1 MDNLAPKE
9 IADEEMINQAFH
21 ELLNDYL
28 NTKHRKKVEI
38 ITKAFNFANQAHKGI
53 KRRSGEPY
61 IMHPIAVASIVCN
74 EIGLGSTSICAALL
88 HDVVEDTDYTVEDIE
103 NIFGPKIAQIV
114 DGLTKISGG
123 IFGDRASAQA
133 ENFKKLLLTMS
144 SDIRV
149 ITKAFNFAN
158 QAHKGIKR
166 RSGEPYIMHPIAV
179 ASIVCNEIGLGSTSI
194 CAALLHDVVEDT
206 DYTVEDIE
214 NIFGPK
220 IAQIVDGLTKISGG
234 IFGDR
239 ASAQAENFK
248 KLLLTM
254 SSDIRVILIKIADRL
269 HNMRTLG
276 SMLPNKQYKI
286 AGETLYIYAPLANR
300 LGLYKI
306 KTELENLSF
315 KYEHPEEYAEIE
327 EKLNATAAERD
338 KVFNDFTA
346 PIRTQLDKMGLKY
359 RILARVKSIYSIW
372 NKMQTKHVPFE
383 EIYDLLAVRIIF
395 EPRNEEEELN
405 DCFDIYVSI
414 SKIYKPHPD
423 RLRDWVSHPKA
434 NGYQALH
441 VTLMGNNGQW
451 IEVQIRSER
460 MNDVAEQGF
469 AAHWKYKEGGG
480 SEDEGE
486 LEKWLRTIKEILD
499 DPQPDAIDFL
509 DTIKLNLF
517 ASEIFVFTP
526 KGELKTMPQNSTAL
540 DFAFSLHTDIGSHCI
555 GAKVNHK
562 LVPLSHKLQSGDQV
576 EILTSKSQRVQP
588 QWEVFA
594 TTARAR
600 AKIAAIL
607 RKERKANQKIGEEIL
622 SEFLKKEEVRP
633 EEAVIEKLR
642 KLHNAKNEEELLA
655 AIGSKAIVL
664 GEADKNELKEK
675 QTSNWKKYLTFSFGN
690 SKEKQEEKEPQEKE
704 KINPKEVLKLT
715 EESLQ
720 KKYIMAECCHP
731 IPGDDVLGYVDEN
744 DRIIIHKRQCPVAA
758 KLKSSYGNRILAT
771 EWDTHKELSFLVY
784 IYIKGIDNMGLLNE
798 VTQVISR
805 QLNVNIR
812 KLTIETEDG
821 IFEGKIQLWVHD
833 VDDVKTICNNLKK
846 IQNIKQ
852 VSRVEE

>member
-1 MDNLAPKE
+1 MDNLPPKE
-9 IADEEMINQAFH
+9 ISDEEMINQAFH

-144 SDIRV
+144 
-149 ITKAFNFAN
+149 N
-158 QAHKGIKR
+158 
-166 RSGEPYIMHPIAV
+166 
-179 ASIVCNEIGLGSTSI
+179 
-194 CAALLHDVVEDT
+194 
-206 DYTVEDIE
+206 
-214 NIFGPK
+214 
-220 IAQIVDGLTKISGG
+220 
-234 IFGDR
+234 
-239 ASAQAENFK
+239 
-248 KLLLTM
+248 
-254 SSDIRVILIKIADRL
+254 DIRVILIKIADRL

-383 EIYDLLAVRIIF
+383 EIFDLLAVRIIF

-486 LEKWLRTIKEILD
+486 LEKWLKTIKEILD

-622 SEFLKKEEVRP
+622 NEFLKKEEIRP

-642 KLHNAKNEEELLA
+642 RLHNEKNEEELLA
-655 AIGSKAIVL
+655 AIGSKAIIL

-690 SKEKQEEKEPQEKE
+690 NKEKQEEKEPQEKE
-704 KINPKEVLKLT
+704 KINPKQVLKLT

-784 IYIKGIDNMGLLNE
+784 IYIKGIDSMGLLNE

>member
-1 MDNLAPKE
+1 MDNITPKE
-9 IADEEMINQAFH
+9 IADEEMINQAFQ

-28 NTKHRKKVEI
+28 HTKHRKRVEI

-61 IMHPIAVASIVCN
+61 IMHPIAVAQIVCN

-144 SDIRV
+144 
-149 ITKAFNFAN
+149 N
-158 QAHKGIKR
+158 
-166 RSGEPYIMHPIAV
+166 
-179 ASIVCNEIGLGSTSI
+179 
-194 CAALLHDVVEDT
+194 
-206 DYTVEDIE
+206 
-214 NIFGPK
+214 
-220 IAQIVDGLTKISGG
+220 
-234 IFGDR
+234 
-239 ASAQAENFK
+239 
-248 KLLLTM
+248 
-254 SSDIRVILIKIADRL
+254 DIRVILIKIADRL

-395 EPRNEEEELN
+395 EPRNVEEELN

-414 SKIYKPHPD
+414 SKIYKP
-423 RLRDWVSHPKA
+423 

-486 LEKWLRTIKEILD
+486 LEKWLKTIKEILD

-607 RKERKANQKIGEEIL
+607 RKERKANQKIGEEL
-622 SEFLKKEEVRP
+622 LNEFLKKEEIRP

-642 KLHNAKNEEELLA
+642 KFHNFKNEEELLA
-655 AIGSKAIVL
+655 AIGSKAITL
-664 GEADKNELKEK
+664 GEADKNELREK

-690 SKEKQEEKEPQEKE
+690 SNKEKPEEKEPQEKE
-704 KINPKEVLKLT
+704 KINPKEILKLT

-784 IYIKGIDNMGLLNE
+784 IYLRGIDSMGLLNE

-812 KLTIETEDG
+812 KLAIETNDG

-833 VDDVKTICNNLKK
+833 VEDVKTICNNLKK

-852 VSRVEE
+852 VNRVEE

>member
-1 MDNLAPKE
+1 MENVSQKE
-9 IADEEMINQAFH
+9 IADEEMIEQEFQ

-28 NTKHRKKVEI
+28 STKHRKRIEI

-61 IMHPIAVASIVCN
+61 IMHPLAVAKIVCN

-144 SDIRV
+144 
-149 ITKAFNFAN
+149 N
-158 QAHKGIKR
+158 
-166 RSGEPYIMHPIAV
+166 
-179 ASIVCNEIGLGSTSI
+179 
-194 CAALLHDVVEDT
+194 DV
-206 DYTVEDIE
+206 
-214 NIFGPK
+214 
-220 IAQIVDGLTKISGG
+220 
-234 IFGDR
+234 
-239 ASAQAENFK
+239 
-248 KLLLTM
+248 
-254 SSDIRVILIKIADRL
+254 RVILIKIADRL

-315 KYEHPEEYAEIE
+315 KYEHPEEYREIE
-327 EKLNATAAERD
+327 EKLNATAAMRD
-338 KVFNDFTA
+338 KVFQEFTA
-346 PIRTQLDKMGLKY
+346 PIVTQLNKMGLKY
-359 RILARVKSIYSIW
+359 HILARVKSIYSIW

-395 EPRNEEEELN
+395 EPRNPDEELN
-405 DCFDIYVSI
+405 DCFDIYVTI

-441 VTLMGNNGQW
+441 VTLMGTNGQW

-469 AAHWKYKEGGG
+469 AAHWKYKDGGG
-480 SEDEGE
+480 GEDEGE

-555 GAKVNHK
+555 GAQVNHK

-576 EILTSKSQRVQP
+576 EIITSKSQRVQP
-588 QWEVFA
+588 QWEAFA

-600 AKIAAIL
+600 SKIASIL
-607 RKERKANQKIGEEIL
+607 RKDRKTNQKEGEEML
-622 SEFLKKEEVRP
+622 NEFLKVEEIRP
-633 EEAVIEKLR
+633 DAIVIKKLY
-642 KLHNAKNEEELLA
+642 KLHNMKNEEEFYV
-655 AIGSKAIVL
+655 AIGNRSIVL

-675 QTSNWKKYLTFSFGN
+675 PSTNWKKYLTFSFGGN
-690 SKEKQEEKEPQEKE
+690 NNNKEAAVEKEPQEKE
-704 KINPKEVLKLT
+704 QINPKQILKLT
-715 EESLQ
+715 EESIQ
-720 KKYIMAECCHP
+720 KNYLMAGCCHP
-731 IPGDDVLGYVDEN
+731 IPGDDVLGYIDEN
-744 DRIIIHKRQCPVAA
+744 NRIIIHKRQCPVAA
-758 KLKSSYGNRILAT
+758 KLKSSYGNRIIAT
-771 EWDTHKELSFLVY
+771 EWDTHKSLSFLVY
-784 IYIKGIDNMGLLNE
+784 IYIKGIDSMGLLNE

-805 QLNVNIR
+805 QLGVNIR
-812 KLTIETEDG
+812 KLNLETNDG
-821 IFEGKIQLWVHD
+821 IFEGKIQLYVHD
-833 VDDVKTICNNLKK
+833 VDDVKAICNNLLK
-846 IQNIKQ
+846 IPNIKS
-852 VSRVEE
+852 VTRVEE

>member
-1 MDNLAPKE
+1 MEENVNQKDKE
-9 IADEEMINQAFH
+9 KVEEEMIEQAFQQ
-21 ELLNDYL
+21 LLNDYL
-28 NTKHRKKVEI
+28 ATKHRKRIEI

-61 IMHPIAVASIVCN
+61 IMHPLAVAQIVCT

-144 SDIRV
+144 D
-149 ITKAFNFAN
+149 
-158 QAHKGIKR
+158 
-166 RSGEPYIMHPIAV
+166 
-179 ASIVCNEIGLGSTSI
+179 
-194 CAALLHDVVEDT
+194 
-206 DYTVEDIE
+206 
-214 NIFGPK
+214 
-220 IAQIVDGLTKISGG
+220 
-234 IFGDR
+234 
-239 ASAQAENFK
+239 
-248 KLLLTM
+248 
-254 SSDIRVILIKIADRL
+254 DIRVILIKIADRL

-276 SMLPNKQYKI
+276 SMLPNKQFKI

-315 KYEHPEEYAEIE
+315 RYEHPEEYQEIE
-327 EKLNATAAERD
+327 NKLAATATERD
-338 KVFNDFTA
+338 KVFKEFTA
-346 PIRTQLDKMGLKY
+346 PIRAQMDKMGLKY

-395 EPRNEEEELN
+395 EPRNADEELN

-486 LEKWLRTIKEILD
+486 LDKWLRTIKEILD

-526 KGELKTMPQNSTAL
+526 KGEIKTMPQNSTAL

-576 EILTSKSQRVQP
+576 EVLTSKSQRVQP
-588 QWEVFA
+588 EWEVFA

-607 RKERKANQKIGEEIL
+607 RKEQRNCQKEGETL
-622 SEFLKKEEVRP
+622 LNEFFKKEELRLDDLL
-633 EEAVIEKLR
+633 IDKLV
-642 KLHNAKNEEELLA
+642 KVHNMKNRDEFLI
-655 AIGSKAIVL
+655 AIGNKKIVL
-664 GEADKNELKEK
+664 GDLDKNALKEK
-675 QTSNWKKYLTFSFGN
+675 QGTNWKKFLTFSFGGN
-690 SKEKQEEKEPQEKE
+690 KDNKEPVEEKVPQEKE
-704 KINPKEVLKLT
+704 KINTKQILKLT
-715 EESLQ
+715 EENIQ
-720 KKYIMAECCHP
+720 KNYIMAECCHP
-731 IPGDDVLGYVDEN
+731 IPGDDVLGYMDEN

-758 KLKSSYGNRILAT
+758 RLKSSYGNRILTT
-771 EWDTHKELSFLVY
+771 EWDTHKELSFPVN
-784 IYIKGIDNMGLLNE
+784 IYIKGIDAMGLLNE

-812 KLTIETEDG
+812 KLSIETTDG
-821 IFEGKIQLWVHD
+821 IFEGNIQLYVHD
-833 VDDVKTICNNLKK
+833 VDDVKTICNNLKQ

-852 VSRVEE
+852 VTRVEG

>member
-1 MDNLAPKE
+1 MDNLPPKE
-9 IADEEMINQAFH
+9 ISDEEMINQAFH

-144 SDIRV
+144 
-149 ITKAFNFAN
+149 N
-158 QAHKGIKR
+158 
-166 RSGEPYIMHPIAV
+166 
-179 ASIVCNEIGLGSTSI
+179 
-194 CAALLHDVVEDT
+194 
-206 DYTVEDIE
+206 
-214 NIFGPK
+214 
-220 IAQIVDGLTKISGG
+220 
-234 IFGDR
+234 
-239 ASAQAENFK
+239 
-248 KLLLTM
+248 
-254 SSDIRVILIKIADRL
+254 DIRVILIKIADRL

-383 EIYDLLAVRIIF
+383 EIFDLLAVRIIF

-486 LEKWLRTIKEILD
+486 LEKWLKTIKEILD

-622 SEFLKKEEVRP
+622 NEFLKKEEIRP

-642 KLHNAKNEEELLA
+642 RLHNAKNEEELLA
-655 AIGSKAIVL
+655 AIGSKAIIL

-690 SKEKQEEKEPQEKE
+690 NKEKQEEKEPQEKE
-704 KINPKEVLKLT
+704 KINRKQLLHLT

-720 KKYIMAECCHP
+720 KKSIMAECCHP

-784 IYIKGIDNMGLLNE
+784 IYIKGIDSMGLLNE

>member
-1 MDNLAPKE
+1 MDNLAHKE

-144 SDIRV
+144 
-149 ITKAFNFAN
+149 N
-158 QAHKGIKR
+158 
-166 RSGEPYIMHPIAV
+166 
-179 ASIVCNEIGLGSTSI
+179 
-194 CAALLHDVVEDT
+194 
-206 DYTVEDIE
+206 
-214 NIFGPK
+214 
-220 IAQIVDGLTKISGG
+220 
-234 IFGDR
+234 
-239 ASAQAENFK
+239 
-248 KLLLTM
+248 
-254 SSDIRVILIKIADRL
+254 DIRVILIKIADRL

-383 EIYDLLAVRIIF
+383 EIFDLLAVRIIF

>member
-1 MDNLAPKE
+1 MRDVENCLFLQQLKKGEQDMEENVGQKDKE
-9 IADEEMINQAFH
+9 KVEEEMIEQAFQQ
-21 ELLNDYL
+21 LLNDYL
-28 NTKHRKKVEI
+28 ATKHRKRIEI

-61 IMHPIAVASIVCN
+61 IMHPLAVAQIVCN

-144 SDIRV
+144 D
-149 ITKAFNFAN
+149 
-158 QAHKGIKR
+158 
-166 RSGEPYIMHPIAV
+166 
-179 ASIVCNEIGLGSTSI
+179 
-194 CAALLHDVVEDT
+194 
-206 DYTVEDIE
+206 
-214 NIFGPK
+214 
-220 IAQIVDGLTKISGG
+220 
-234 IFGDR
+234 
-239 ASAQAENFK
+239 
-248 KLLLTM
+248 
-254 SSDIRVILIKIADRL
+254 DIRVILIKIADRL

-276 SMLPNKQYKI
+276 SMLPNKQFKI

-315 KYEHPEEYAEIE
+315 KYEHPEEYQEIE
-327 EKLNATAAERD
+327 EKLAATATERD

-346 PIRTQLDKMGLKY
+346 PIRAQLDKMGLKF

-395 EPRNEEEELN
+395 EPRNADEELN

-469 AAHWKYKEGGG
+469 AAHWKYKDGGG

-486 LEKWLRTIKEILD
+486 LDKWLRTIKEILD

-509 DTIKLNLF
+509 DIIKLNLF

-526 KGELKTMPQNSTAL
+526 KGEIKTMPQNSTAL

-576 EILTSKSQRVQP
+576 EVLTSKSQRVQP
-588 QWEVFA
+588 EWEVFA

-607 RKERKANQKIGEEIL
+607 RKEQRSSQKEGETL
-622 SEFLKKEEVRP
+622 LNEFFKKEELRLDDLL
-633 EEAVIEKLR
+633 IDKLV
-642 KLHNAKNEEELLA
+642 KAHNMKNRDEFLI
-655 AIGSKAIVL
+655 AIGNKKIVL
-664 GEADKNELKEK
+664 GDLDKNALKEK
-675 QTSNWKKYLTFSFGN
+675 QGTNWKKFLTFSFGGN
-690 SKEKQEEKEPQEKE
+690 KDNKEPIEEKPLQEKE
-704 KINPKEVLKLT
+704 KINTKQILKLT
-715 EESLQ
+715 EENIQ
-720 KKYIMAECCHP
+720 KNYIMAECCHP
-731 IPGDDVLGYVDEN
+731 IPGDDVLGYMDEN

-758 KLKSSYGNRILAT
+758 RLKSSYGNRILAT
-771 EWDTHKELSFLVY
+771 EWDTHKELSFLVN
-784 IYIKGIDNMGLLNE
+784 IYIKGIDAMGLLNE

-812 KLTIETEDG
+812 KLSIETTDG
-821 IFEGKIQLWVHD
+821 IFEGNIQLYVHD
-833 VDDVKTICNNLKK
+833 VDDVKTICNNLKQ

-852 VSRVEE
+852 VTRVEG

>member
-1 MDNLAPKE
+1 MEENLDLKE
-9 IADEEMINQAFH
+9 KEKAEEAMIQAAFQD
-21 ELLNDYL
+21 LLNCYL
-28 NTKHRKKVEI
+28 ATKHRKRVEI

-61 IMHPIAVASIVCN
+61 ILHPIAVAKIVCT

-123 IFGDRASAQA
+123 IFGDKASAQA

-144 SDIRV
+144 D
-149 ITKAFNFAN
+149 
-158 QAHKGIKR
+158 
-166 RSGEPYIMHPIAV
+166 
-179 ASIVCNEIGLGSTSI
+179 
-194 CAALLHDVVEDT
+194 
-206 DYTVEDIE
+206 
-214 NIFGPK
+214 
-220 IAQIVDGLTKISGG
+220 
-234 IFGDR
+234 
-239 ASAQAENFK
+239 
-248 KLLLTM
+248 
-254 SSDIRVILIKIADRL
+254 DIRVILIKIADRL

-276 SMLPNKQYKI
+276 SMLPSKQYKI
-286 AGETLYIYAPLANR
+286 AGETMYIYAPLANR

-315 KYEHPEEYAEIE
+315 KYEHPEEYATIAQ
-327 EKLNATAAERD
+327 KLEATATERD
-338 KVFNDFTA
+338 KVFKEFTA
-346 PIRTQLDKMGLKY
+346 PIREQLDKMGMKY
-359 RILARVKSIYSIW
+359 YILARVKSIYSIW
-372 NKMQTKHVPFE
+372 NKMQIKHVPFE
-383 EIYDLLAVRIIF
+383 EIYDILAVRIIF
-395 EPRNEEEELN
+395 TPKNLDEELN
-405 DCFDIYVSI
+405 DCFDIYVAI

-486 LEKWLRTIKEILD
+486 LEKWLKTIKEILD

-526 KGELKTMPQNSTAL
+526 KGDLKTMPQNCTAL

-555 GAKVNHK
+555 GAQVNHK

-576 EILTSKSQRVQP
+576 EILTSKSQHVQP
-588 QWEVFA
+588 EWMNYA

-600 AKIAAIL
+600 AKIASIL
-607 RKERKANQKIGEEIL
+607 RKEAKVNQKEGETIL
-622 SEFLKKEEVRP
+622 ADFLKAEGIRMDDS
-633 EEAVIEKLR
+633 ALDKLTR
-642 KLHNAKNEEELLA
+642 LHNFHTHDELLV
-655 AIGSKAIVL
+655 AIGSKKLTL
-664 GEADKNELKEK
+664 GDTDRNAFKEK
-675 QTSNWKKYLTFSFGN
+675 PEKSWKKLLSFSFGTN
-690 SKEKQEEKEPQEKE
+690 NKEEKESEEEKAPQVKATPD
-704 KINPKEVLKLT
+704 KIDTKKILKLT
-715 EESLQ
+715 EEAIS
-720 KKYIMAECCHP
+720 KEYIMADCCHP
-731 IPGDDVLGYVDEN
+731 IPGDDVLGYINEN
-744 DRIIIHKRQCPVAA
+744 NQVIIHKRQCPVAA
-758 KLKSSYGNRILAT
+758 RLKSSYGNRIIAT
-771 EWDTHKELSFLVY
+771 QWDTHKDLSFLVT
-784 IYIKGIDNMGLLNE
+784 IYVKGIDCMGLLNE

-812 KLTIETEDG
+812 KLTMETNDG
-821 IFEGKIQLWVHD
+821 IFEGRIQLYVHD
-833 VDDVKTICNNLKK
+833 VDDVRTICNNLKQ

-852 VSRVEE
+852 VSRIED

>member
-1 MDNLAPKE
+1 MDNLPPKE
-9 IADEEMINQAFH
+9 ISDEEMINQAFH

-144 SDIRV
+144 
-149 ITKAFNFAN
+149 N
-158 QAHKGIKR
+158 
-166 RSGEPYIMHPIAV
+166 
-179 ASIVCNEIGLGSTSI
+179 
-194 CAALLHDVVEDT
+194 
-206 DYTVEDIE
+206 
-214 NIFGPK
+214 
-220 IAQIVDGLTKISGG
+220 
-234 IFGDR
+234 
-239 ASAQAENFK
+239 
-248 KLLLTM
+248 
-254 SSDIRVILIKIADRL
+254 DIRVILIKIADRL

-383 EIYDLLAVRIIF
+383 EIFDLLAVRIIF

-486 LEKWLRTIKEILD
+486 LEKWLKTIKEILD

-526 KGELKTMPQNSTAL
+526 KGELRTMPQNSTAL

-622 SEFLKKEEVRP
+622 NEFLKKEEIRP

-642 KLHNAKNEEELLA
+642 RLHNAKNEEELLA
-655 AIGSKAIVL
+655 AIGSKAIIL

-690 SKEKQEEKEPQEKE
+690 NKEKQEEKEPQEKE
-704 KINPKEVLKLT
+704 KINPKQVLKLT

-784 IYIKGIDNMGLLNE
+784 IYIKGIDSMGLLNE

>member
-1 MDNLAPKE
+1 MDNLPPKE
-9 IADEEMINQAFH
+9 ISDEEMINQAFH

-144 SDIRV
+144 
-149 ITKAFNFAN
+149 N
-158 QAHKGIKR
+158 
-166 RSGEPYIMHPIAV
+166 
-179 ASIVCNEIGLGSTSI
+179 
-194 CAALLHDVVEDT
+194 
-206 DYTVEDIE
+206 
-214 NIFGPK
+214 
-220 IAQIVDGLTKISGG
+220 
-234 IFGDR
+234 
-239 ASAQAENFK
+239 
-248 KLLLTM
+248 
-254 SSDIRVILIKIADRL
+254 DIRVILIKIADRL

-276 SMLPNKQYKI
+276 SMLPNKQYKS
-286 AGETLYIYAPLANR
+286 AGEPLYIYAPLANR

-383 EIYDLLAVRIIF
+383 EIFDLLAVRIIF
-395 EPRNEEEELN
+395 EPRNIEEELN

-486 LEKWLRTIKEILD
+486 LEKWLKTIKEILD

-622 SEFLKKEEVRP
+622 NEFLKKEEIRP
-633 EEAVIEKLR
+633 EEIVIEKLR

-655 AIGSKAIVL
+655 AIGSKTIIL

-690 SKEKQEEKEPQEKE
+690 NKEKQEEKEPQEKE
-704 KINPKEVLKLT
+704 KINPKQVLKLT

-744 DRIIIHKRQCPVAA
+744 HRIIIHKRQCPVAA

-784 IYIKGIDNMGLLNE
+784 IYIKGIDSMGLLNE

>member
-1 MDNLAPKE
+1 MDTENQKE
-9 IADEEMINQAFH
+9 IAEEQMIEQAFQ

-28 NTKHRKKVEI
+28 ATKHRKRIEI

-61 IMHPIAVASIVCN
+61 IMHPIAVAKIVCN

-103 NIFGPKIAQIV
+103 NIFGAKIAQIV

-144 SDIRV
+144 D
-149 ITKAFNFAN
+149 
-158 QAHKGIKR
+158 
-166 RSGEPYIMHPIAV
+166 
-179 ASIVCNEIGLGSTSI
+179 
-194 CAALLHDVVEDT
+194 
-206 DYTVEDIE
+206 
-214 NIFGPK
+214 
-220 IAQIVDGLTKISGG
+220 
-234 IFGDR
+234 
-239 ASAQAENFK
+239 
-248 KLLLTM
+248 
-254 SSDIRVILIKIADRL
+254 DIRVILIKIADRL

-315 KYEHPEEYAEIE
+315 KYEHPEEYQEIE

-338 KVFNDFTA
+338 KVFNEFTA
-346 PIRTQLDKMGLKY
+346 PIREQLDKMGLKY

-395 EPRNEEEELN
+395 EPRNIDEELN

-607 RKERKANQKIGEEIL
+607 RKERKTFQKEGEEL
-622 SEFLKKEEVRP
+622 LNEFFKKEEIRP
-633 EEAVIEKLR
+633 EAAVIEKLC
-642 KLHNAKNEEELLA
+642 KLHNMKNEEEFLV
-655 AIGSKAIVL
+655 AIGNKTIVL
-664 GEADKNELKEK
+664 GDADKNELKEK
-675 QTSNWKKYLTFSFGN
+675 QSSNWMKYLTFSFGN
-690 SKEKQEEKEPQEKE
+690 NKDKQQEEKEPQEKE
-704 KINPKEVLKLT
+704 KINTKQILKLT
-715 EESLQ
+715 EDALQ

-731 IPGDDVLGYVDEN
+731 IPGDDVLGYMDEN

-758 KLKSSYGNRILAT
+758 KLKSSYGNRIITT
-771 EWDTHKELSFLVY
+771 EWDTHKKLSFLVY
-784 IYIKGIDNMGLLNE
+784 IYIKGIDNVGLLNE
-798 VTQVISR
+798 ITQVISR

-812 KLTIETEDG
+812 KLDMETDDG
-821 IFEGKIQLWVHD
+821 IFEGKVQLYVHD
-833 VDDVKTICNNLKK
+833 VEDVKAICNNLRK
-846 IQNIKQ
+846 IPNIKS
-852 VSRVEE
+852 VTRVEN

>member
-1 MDNLAPKE
+1 MCDVENCLFLQQLKKGEQDMEENVGQKDKE
-9 IADEEMINQAFH
+9 KVEEEMIEQAFQQ
-21 ELLNDYL
+21 LLNDYL
-28 NTKHRKKVEI
+28 ATKHRKRIEI

-61 IMHPIAVASIVCN
+61 IMHPLAVAQIVCN

-144 SDIRV
+144 D
-149 ITKAFNFAN
+149 
-158 QAHKGIKR
+158 
-166 RSGEPYIMHPIAV
+166 
-179 ASIVCNEIGLGSTSI
+179 
-194 CAALLHDVVEDT
+194 
-206 DYTVEDIE
+206 
-214 NIFGPK
+214 
-220 IAQIVDGLTKISGG
+220 
-234 IFGDR
+234 
-239 ASAQAENFK
+239 
-248 KLLLTM
+248 
-254 SSDIRVILIKIADRL
+254 DIRVILIKIADRL

-276 SMLPNKQYKI
+276 SMLPNKQFKI

-315 KYEHPEEYAEIE
+315 KYEHPEEYQEIE
-327 EKLNATAAERD
+327 EKLAATATERD
-338 KVFNDFTA
+338 KVFNDFTT
-346 PIRTQLDKMGLKY
+346 PIRAQLDKMGLKF

-395 EPRNEEEELN
+395 EPRNADEELN

-469 AAHWKYKEGGG
+469 AAHWKYKDGGG

-486 LEKWLRTIKEILD
+486 LDKWLRTIKEILD

-526 KGELKTMPQNSTAL
+526 KGEIKTMPQNSTAL

-576 EILTSKSQRVQP
+576 EVLTSKSQRVQP
-588 QWEVFA
+588 EWEVFA

-607 RKERKANQKIGEEIL
+607 RKEQRNSQKEGETL
-622 SEFLKKEEVRP
+622 LNEFFKKEELRLDDLL
-633 EEAVIEKLR
+633 IDKLV
-642 KLHNAKNEEELLA
+642 KAHNMKNRDELLI
-655 AIGSKAIVL
+655 AIGNKKIVL
-664 GEADKNELKEK
+664 GDLDKNALKEK
-675 QTSNWKKYLTFSFGN
+675 QGTNWKKFLTFSFGGN
-690 SKEKQEEKEPQEKE
+690 KDNKEPIEEKPLQEKE
-704 KINPKEVLKLT
+704 KINTKQILKLT
-715 EESLQ
+715 EENIQ
-720 KKYIMAECCHP
+720 KNYIMAECCHP
-731 IPGDDVLGYVDEN
+731 IPGDDVLGYMDEN

-758 KLKSSYGNRILAT
+758 RLKSSYGNRILAT
-771 EWDTHKELSFLVY
+771 EWDTHKELSFLVN
-784 IYIKGIDNMGLLNE
+784 IYIKGIDAMGLLNE

-812 KLTIETEDG
+812 KLSIETTDG
-821 IFEGKIQLWVHD
+821 IFEGNIQLYVHD
-833 VDDVKTICNNLKK
+833 VDDVKTICNNLKQ

-852 VSRVEE
+852 VTRVEG